1 MIINMEMIVL
11 SVFIMMIINVAEM
24 YKKKKMKGRGRA
36 RSKGCCVLTSII
48 N

>member
-24 YKKKKMKGRGRA
+24 YKKKKMKGLGCA